1 MAPKRKKVKRRKRS
15 SVIRY
20 ISRLKGIVRKDA
32 REFSGLYEIS
42 RSLTSAIDLRKILDM
57 VTFRVS
63 ELMKASVCTLRLLE
77 GQDAKRLVLR
87 SAYGLDG
94 KNLELKKDI
103 RMDEA
108 YAVVKVVKD
117 SAPVIV
123 NDLLTDTKYEHKPFD
138 QHRKKLRSLISVP
151 LAEKNRVVGVLSIYN
166 KKAAYYK
173 GSDTKTLLLFAS
185 LAAIA
190 IENARLFEKT
200 RSNYINTMRFFASV
214 IDVKDKY
221 TGGHSDRVMRHM
233 LQLAD
238 RLGLTSREKEILRY
252 ASLLH
257 DIGKISID
265 PSILSKPGPLTEDE
279 WEQIKKHPVIGANI
293 IKKIGFLDD
302 IIPVVLYHHER
313 YGGGGY
319 PQGTMKSKQIPLMAR
334 VMAVVDAYEAMT
346 SDRPYRKALTT
357 EQAVDE
363 IKRNSGTQFDP
374 KIARL
379 FIAILR
385 GSERQNNNHKKKS
398 NNKTPAFK

>member
-1 MAPKRKKVKRRKRS
+1 MTPKRKRVRRRRS

-20 ISRLKGIVRKDA
+20 ISRLKGIVKKDA
-32 REFSGLYEIS
+32 KEFSGLYEIS
-42 RSLTSAIDLRKILDM
+42 RSLTSTIDLKEILDM
-57 VTFRVS
+57 VTFRVA
-63 ELMKASVCTLRLLE
+63 ELMKANVCTLRLLE

-87 SAYGLDG
+87 SAYGLDD
-94 KNLELKKDI
+94 KNLDLKKDI

-117 SAPVIV
+117 SVPVIV
-123 NDLLTDTKYEHKPFD
+123 SDLLTDTKYEHKPFD
-138 QHRKKLRSLISVP
+138 QHRKLRSMISVP
-151 LAEKNRVVGVLSIYN
+151 LAEKDKVAGVLSVYN
-166 KKAAYYK
+166 RKAAYYK
-173 GSDTKTLLLFAS
+173 NSDKKTLLLFAS

-214 IDVKDKY
+214 IDAKDKY
-221 TGGHSDRVMRHM
+221 TGGHSDRVMRNM
-233 LQLAD
+233 LRLAD
-238 RLGLTSREKEILRY
+238 KLGLTNREKEILRY

-302 IIPVVLYHHER
+302 IIPIVLHHHER
-313 YGGGGY
+313 YRGGGY
-319 PQGTMKSKQIPLMAR
+319 PQGTMKSNQIPLMAR

-346 SDRPYRKALTT
+346 SDRPYRKAFTN
-357 EQAVDE
+357 EQAIEE

-374 KIARL
+374 KVARF
-379 FIAILR
+379 FIEILR
-385 GSERQNNNHKKKS
+385 GSEGQKKNKKS
-398 NNKTPAFK
+398 NKKNKTPALK